1 MLKYY
6 SPVKLEKDIIMSCDM
21 LRLSFNL
28 PYDMDR
34 EKNKQYI
41 FQRWLSFNEINYSY
55 ILKSFDSSA
64 SFQYS
69 RLYQVSFF
77 DENKNIVSFAIGVG
91 FNGCNKEQN
100 SSCFIE
106 FNPNKCYQKVLPILN
121 YIKTLTNNLQVVRF
135 DIAFD
140 IPYPRELFNLI
151 KDRRNYKKIYSMEQ
165 KNKYLDDFT
174 EYLGKRQNNGYV
186 KLYNKQNESNLDK
199 PLTRLEITL
208 DNLDYDNLIK
218 EMPTLKAF
226 SKSCT
231 DLSRLNETEKVL
243 LSLLLQND
251 NCMSYFGSLG
261 RYMREKLE
269 PYICTS
275 FNIDITESDFY
286 HFINLINNIIN

>member
-6 SPVKLEKDIIMSCDM
+6 SPVKLDKDIIMSCDM
-21 LRLSFNL
+21 LRLSFSLDETKQRRLFSFINM
-28 PYDMDR
+28 YDLR
-34 EKNKQYI
+34 NPNISIKI
-41 FQRWLSFNEINYSY
+41 F
-55 ILKSFDSSA
+55 SSRS
-64 SFQYS
+64 SFQYVN
-69 RLYQVSFF
+69 LVNVINEI
-77 DENKNIVSFAIGVG
+77 DNNSFAMGIA
-91 FNGCNKEQN
+91 FNGANSKQN
-100 SSCFIE
+100 TSCFIE
-106 FNPNKCYQKVLPILN
+106 FNPNKTMNLVQPFLD
-121 YIKTLTNNLQVVRF
+121 YIKLLSHNIDVVRF

-140 IPYPRELFNLI
+140 IPYPRELFNLV

-186 KLYNKQNESNLDK
+186 KLYNKQIESNLDS

-208 DNLDYDNLIK
+208 DKLEYDNLIK

-226 SKSCT
+226 SKSCS
-231 DLSRLNETEKVL
+231 DLSKLNDTEKVL
-243 LSLLLQND
+243 LSLMLQND

-269 PYICTS
+269 PYICSS
-275 FNIDITESDFY
+275 FDIDITESDFY